1 MDSIDVSLKV
11 PKESKE
17 LIDLLE
23 GVVEKVK
30 AGAEVNDY
38 LTLIGE
44 LTAALDGVD
53 KIPAE
58 AKSEGRDEIVA
69 YLIHKLM
76 PILIPAEAA
85 N

>member
-69 YLIHKLM
+69 YPQKRGK
-76 PILIPAEAA
+76 
-85 N
+85 NGFD

>member
-1 MDSIDVSLKV
+1 V

-38 LTLIGE
+38 LTLIGD
-44 LTAALDGVD
+44 LCKHLMAWTKFLPRQSL
-53 KIPAE
+53 KAE
-58 AKSEGRDEIVA
+58 MR
-69 YLIHKLM
+69 L
-76 PILIPAEAA
+76 
-85 N
+85 